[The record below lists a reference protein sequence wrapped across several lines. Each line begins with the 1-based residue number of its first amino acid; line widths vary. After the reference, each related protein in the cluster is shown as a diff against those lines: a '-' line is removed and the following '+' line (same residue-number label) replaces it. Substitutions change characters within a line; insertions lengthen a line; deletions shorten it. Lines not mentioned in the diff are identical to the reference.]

1 MTDTNSGATQPAADL
16 KAVTN
21 SYLEAFDARDLER
34 CLSFFLDA
42 ASIDFQLGVFKG
54 REAIENWHRDRF
66 AANLRLTKIE
76 AITVRG
82 ATVIIDGVATSD
94 RLAAW
99 KLSSIK
105 GRVTLKFTG
114 DKIAEAKF
122 ASRMMNIIDSIRS
135 S

>member
-1 MTDTNSGATQPAADL
+1 MTDTNSGATQPAVDL
-16 KAVTN
+16 KAVT
-21 SYLEAFDARDLER
+21 SAYLEAFEARDLER
-34 CLSFFLDA
+34 CLSYFLDD

-54 REAIENWHRDRF
+54 REGIENWHRDRF
-66 AANLRLTKIE
+66 AANLRLTKVE
-76 AITVRG
+76 TMTVRG
-82 ATVIIDGVATSD
+82 ATVIIDGIATSD

-105 GRVTLKFTG
+105 GRVTLKFKG